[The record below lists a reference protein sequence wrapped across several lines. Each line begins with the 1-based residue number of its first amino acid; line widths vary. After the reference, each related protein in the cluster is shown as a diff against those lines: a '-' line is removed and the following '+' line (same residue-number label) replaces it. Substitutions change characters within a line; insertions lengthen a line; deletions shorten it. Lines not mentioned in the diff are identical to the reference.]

1 MADNRA
7 RAAISIEHICKSWT
21 PRNDELTMDRVAED
35 FRNLS
40 VSSDQFEDR
49 TETIVNPQFTEWL
62 KQAFELRID
71 RLRKPYDNAVKNEF
85 IESNVDSR
93 ILSLGVAPILAEE
106 LKDQIQEFE
115 DTHESLKHVP
125 DHMQLARLAVY
136 TSNLASMSG
145 SMSSTV
151 SQDRT
156 VKAIDA
162 RRTDVDATTIAAEV
176 QRRHRR
182 LLSHR
187 SNRKSR
193 LAIEKELDSARL
205 MMIDGADTFSK
216 FRSCCNHFSTL

>member
-1 MADNRA
+1 MVEA
-7 RAAISIEHICKSWT
+7 S
-21 PRNDELTMDRVAED
+21 
-35 FRNLS
+35 
-40 VSSDQFEDR
+40 
-49 TETIVNPQFTEWL
+49 
-62 KQAFELRID
+62 FELRID

-93 ILSLGVAPILAEE
+93 ILSLGVAPILPEE

-115 DTHESLKHVP
+115 NTHQSSKHVP

-162 RRTDVDATTIAAEV
+162 RRTDVDATTIASEV
-176 QRRHRR
+176 RRRHRR
-182 LLSHR
+182 LMSHR
-187 SNRKSR
+187 SNRKDR
-193 LAIEKELDSARL
+193 LAIENELDSAKL
-205 MMIDGADTFSK
+205 MMIDGWCRYFQQV
-216 FRSCCNHFSTL
+216 